1 MSPTASIFAELLPV
15 FALVALG
22 AVSGA
27 TGFLGEGAVD
37 GLKKLISS
45 VALPAVLFG
54 AFARVRV
61 DASLVILAAAIFL
74 SCAAL
79 GVVGVAY
86 ATLARLPRP
95 STVFLFQ
102 GFEAGML
109 GYALFSSLFGE
120 RHLSAFATADLG
132 QVVFVFTALMA
143 QLLAANGKAEPAVL
157 LRRMATS
164 PALIAIAAGLLSAV
178 LFPGARSAPWGEGGL
193 LAPLVR
199 TVGSLTTPLVCLVVG
214 WGLKDFRGRG
224 AGKAAAAV
232 AGRLAASL
240 LLGSAVAFLLIP
252 ALGYGRIQSIATLA
266 LFALPPPF
274 VIPVFRSGADDGA
287 YVSAVLSLHTLVSI
301 AAFVVLA
308 AVAGGGAAFGGGASF
323 GGGA

>member
-1 MSPTASIFAELLPV
+1 MSPTASILAELLPV
-15 FALVALG
+15 FVLVALG
-22 AVSGA
+22 AVFGA
-27 TGFLGEGAVD
+27 TGFLGERAVE

-61 DASLVILAAAIFL
+61 DAALLGIASAVFL
-74 SCAAL
+74 SCAFL
-79 GVVGVAY
+79 GVVGAAY
-86 ATLARLPRP
+86 AKLARLPRP

-109 GYALFSSLFGE
+109 GYALFASLFGE

-143 QLLAANGKAEPAVL
+143 QLLAASGTAAPRVL

-164 PALIAIAAGLLSAV
+164 PAMIAIAAGLLSAV
-178 LFPGARSAPWGEGGL
+178 LFPLARSAPWGEGGV

-199 TVGSLTTPLVCLVVG
+199 TVASLTTPLVCLVVG

-224 AGKAAAAV
+224 AGKAVAAV
-232 AGRLAASL
+232 SGRLAAAV
-240 LLGSAVAFLLIP
+240 LLGSAVAFVLVP
-252 ALGYGRIQSIATLA
+252 ALGYGRIQSFATLA
-266 LFALPPPF
+266 LFVLPPPF
-274 VIPVFRSGADDGA
+274 VIPVFRSEGDAA

-301 AAFVVLA
+301 AAFVALA
-308 AVAGGGAAFGGGASF
+308 AFAGGAAPIGVGASIGGG
-323 GGGA
+323 G